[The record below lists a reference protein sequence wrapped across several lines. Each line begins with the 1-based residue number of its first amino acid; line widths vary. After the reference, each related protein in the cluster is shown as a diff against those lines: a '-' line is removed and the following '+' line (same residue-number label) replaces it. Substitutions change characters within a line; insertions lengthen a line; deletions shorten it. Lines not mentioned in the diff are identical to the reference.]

1 MKSKFKVTTRDVDG
15 KETRYYKTFKGAA
28 KYYDEMSGYK
38 LPEGVDES
46 AYAVSDF
53 GCVVE
58 FSVMGN

>member
-38 LPEGVDES
+38 LPEGVDE